1 MIHEIP
7 EFPLLELR
15 RYIMKRGRRDELAD
29 WFDREFIAELEALPI
44 RVLGQFRDPERP
56 DLWIWLRAFRNQS
69 ERGDALSR
77 FYTSPFW
84 KQRRTAVNAT
94 LISSDDVHLLRP
106 AWPGSALRLAGA
118 HWPPAREGVANGAL
132 WVRILPASSPRD
144 DDGLQHAWGDIWDRH
159 AALETACY
167 DTEPTPNS
175 YPRLPVHD
183 GPPVRIVFA
192 LFQDQQALD
201 RALQAGL
208 DAQIEQALYASGNA
222 PAYFAQHRLIPTA
235 KSALR
240 AR

>member
-15 RYIMKRGRRDELAD
+15 RYTMKPGRRDELAD
-29 WFDREFIAELEALPI
+29 WFDREFIAELEVLPI

-56 DLWIWLRAFRNQS
+56 GLWVWLRAFRSQAQ
-69 ERGDALSR
+69 RGDALTR

-106 AWPGSALRLAGA
+106 AWPGSAFRLAGA
-118 HWPPAREGVANGAL
+118 HWPPVRDGAANGAL
-132 WVRILPASSPRD
+132 WIRILSASSPCD
-144 DDGLQHAWGDIWDRH
+144 DAGLQHAWGDIWDKH

-167 DTEPTPNS
+167 DTEPSPNS

-183 GPPVRIVFA
+183 GPPVRVVFA
-192 LFQDQQALD
+192 LFQDQQGLD

-208 DAQIEQALYASGNA
+208 DTEIVKTLCASGTT
-222 PAYFAQHRLIPTA
+222 PTEVAQHRLVPTA
-235 KSALR
+235 QSALR